1 MATSRTA
8 PPWRVRRLASARF
21 SDHREDFREAT
32 MNDIPAEPPER
43 RAPRS
48 HDAPVPPADELH
60 PAVRAVLLAATR
72 ESATARGGQ
81 RRAAVR
87 AARFLP
93 AGCRGLG
100 RGRSAVAELLGVRI
114 DTISSR
120 SSVEGDIHVGTFAR
134 LAGVDVAVVEE
145 WRHRGDLPAPTSDLS
160 GRVVY
165 PAADLLAALIRNH
178 GQRW

>member
-1 MATSRTA
+1 
-8 PPWRVRRLASARF
+8 
-21 SDHREDFREAT
+21 
-32 MNDIPAEPPER
+32 MNDIPAESSER
-43 RAPRS
+43 RTPRT
-48 HDAPVPPADELH
+48 HDANIQPAEELH
-60 PAVRAVLLAATR
+60 PAVGAVLLAAAQD
-72 ESATARGGQ
+72 SVTARGA
-81 RRAAVR
+81 RRREAFR
-87 AARFLP
+87 TARFLL
-93 AGCRGLG
+93 AGCRLLG
-100 RGRSAVAELLGVRI
+100 QPRSSIAELLGVRM

-145 WRHRGDLPAPTSDLS
+145 WRHRGDLPAPTFDLS